1 MIRKIAE
8 GLNNIKETSGKNDK
22 VTLLRQFCET
32 SSIHDTVMRFVLD
45 DRITTG
51 LDLKK
56 IRNNKVGTLE
66 NAKDYDLIRVLNY
79 FIKNNTGRHEDVAV
93 AKGFLSGLDED
104 LVSTYEQILTR
115 TLNLG
120 VGVKVI
126 MKHFLKTLCF
136 CSNV

>member
-22 VTLLRQFCET
+22 GTLLRQFCET

-56 IRNNKVGTLE
+56 IRNNKGW
-66 NAKDYDLIRVLNY
+66 N
-79 FIKNNTGRHEDVAV
+79 
-93 AKGFLSGLDED
+93 
-104 LVSTYEQILTR
+104 
-115 TLNLG
+115 
-120 VGVKVI
+120 
-126 MKHFLKTLCF
+126 
-136 CSNV
+136 

>member
-56 IRNNKVGTLE
+56 IRNNKVGI
-66 NAKDYDLIRVLNY
+66 N
-79 FIKNNTGRHEDVAV
+79 
-93 AKGFLSGLDED
+93 
-104 LVSTYEQILTR
+104 QP
-115 TLNLG
+115 
-120 VGVKVI
+120 
-126 MKHFLKTLCF
+126 
-136 CSNV
+136 

>member
-22 VTLLRQFCET
+22 VTLLRQFCEI

-79 FIKNNTGRHEDVAV
+79 FIKIWITM
-93 AKGFLSGLDED
+93 
-104 LVSTYEQILTR
+104 I
-115 TLNLG
+115 
-120 VGVKVI
+120 
-126 MKHFLKTLCF
+126 
-136 CSNV
+136 